1 MSLTIN
7 LGTTSDDI
15 RVLDKNYSL
24 GDSRTC
30 DVYEN
35 CTVFAP
41 RLLINYSGSLASYNY
56 MQIPAWN
63 RFYYIKGIDL
73 LPGSR
78 AIIRGRIDALQSY
91 KNQIKNLTVNVERQ
105 ENLVEP
111 YLPDNS
117 YTFLDTYDVVA
128 KLPSSRTNNSFL
140 QDSTANSDYFVLG
153 IMGGANSHIEDI
165 AGFDRIQTEP
175 SDWGTSY
182 MNYFI
187 NVGTIAN
194 PQLKII
200 HLAYEDGN
208 LDPNAGTG
216 FNYVAGL
223 YTVYKKA

>member
-7 LGTTSDDI
+7 LGNTSDDI
-15 RVLDKNYSL
+15 RVLNKRYIL
-24 GDSRTC
+24 TDSREC
-30 DVYEN
+30 DVYEA

-41 RLLINYSGSLASYNY
+41 RLLINYSSSLASYNY
-56 MQIPAWN
+56 MEIPGWS
-63 RFYYIKGIDL
+63 RFYYIEGIDL
-73 LPGSR
+73 LPGGR
-78 AIIRGRIDALQSY
+78 AVIRGRIDALSSY
-91 KNQIKNLTVNVERQ
+91 KNKIKDLTVNVERQ

-128 KLPSSRTNNSFL
+128 RLPSGRTNNSFL
-140 QDSTANSDYFVLG
+140 QDAAEKADYFILG

-208 LDPNAGTG
+208 LDSNAGTG

-223 YTVYKKA
+223 YTVYKRA